1 MNYQDFLN
9 NKTFVLESKGFDV
22 EKEDLNPMLFSFQL
36 DIVRWALAKG
46 RAAVFTD
53 CGTGKSAIQLE
64 WANKIHELSGGDVLI
79 VAPLAVVEQT
89 RREGIKF
96 GIDVRVCASQEDV
109 QHGISITNYEKLDH
123 FVANRFQGV
132 VSTLRLSFV
141 R

>member
-53 CGTGKSAIQLE
+53 CGTGKA
-64 WANKIHELSGGDVLI
+64 
-79 VAPLAVVEQT
+79 
-89 RREGIKF
+89 
-96 GIDVRVCASQEDV
+96 
-109 QHGISITNYEKLDH
+109 
-123 FVANRFQGV
+123 FQGN
-132 VSTLRLSFV
+132 SHYSECR
-141 R
+141 